1 MSALDLHAISPLIA
15 LAGTALT
22 SVLVI
27 AFRRHHGTV
36 AMVSMAGFVLSLSLL
51 PPVASLTARQA
62 TPFLLVDRFAIFS
75 VALMATTGLAV
86 AVLSFGYLEKHG
98 GPREEFYPLLV
109 LTVLGAS
116 VMVSSS
122 HFASLFLGLELLTVS
137 LYCLISYLL
146 PSKRGIEA
154 GFKYLILAAAASA
167 FLLFGMALVYAEAGT
182 MELGRI
188 SALRAQGDLGGALL
202 VGGMGM
208 MIVGIGFKLALVP
221 FHLWTPDVYEGA
233 PAPVTALVATV
244 SKGAML
250 FVLLRYSGHLGLI
263 TYRPLVLLLSA
274 IAVLSMSFGNLLAL
288 RQSNVKRIL
297 AYSSIAHVGYFLVAF
312 LAAGEIAATSIVYY
326 LVSYIATTLGAF
338 AVVALL
344 SGNARDADG
353 IDDYR
358 GLAYRH
364 PWIAG
369 TFTLMILS
377 LAGIPLTAGFMGKFY
392 VAAAG
397 VSAGLWLLVTALIVN
412 SAVGIFYYLRI
423 IAALYS
429 RVQDEGYAHNEGDKI
444 PFRYPGLFVLAAASL
459 AVLGLGVYPS
469 PLIALI
475 QTAVAGGL

>member
-1 MSALDLHAISPLIA
+1 
-15 LAGTALT
+15 
-22 SVLVI
+22 
-27 AFRRHHGTV
+27 
-36 AMVSMAGFVLSLSLL
+36 
-51 PPVASLTARQA
+51 
-62 TPFLLVDRFAIFS
+62 
-75 VALMATTGLAV
+75 
-86 AVLSFGYLEKHG
+86 
-98 GPREEFYPLLV
+98 
-109 LTVLGAS
+109 
-116 VMVSSS
+116 
-122 HFASLFLGLELLTVS
+122 
-137 LYCLISYLL
+137 
-146 PSKRGIEA
+146 
-154 GFKYLILAAAASA
+154 
-167 FLLFGMALVYAEAGT
+167 
-182 MELGRI
+182 
-188 SALRAQGDLGGALL
+188 GALL